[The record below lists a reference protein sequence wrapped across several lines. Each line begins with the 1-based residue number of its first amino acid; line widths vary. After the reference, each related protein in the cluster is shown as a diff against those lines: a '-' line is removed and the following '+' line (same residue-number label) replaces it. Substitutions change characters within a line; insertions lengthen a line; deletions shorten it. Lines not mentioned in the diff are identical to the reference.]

1 MPRNPVEG
9 LFWDDTPPPPKE
21 KIQREKRTPPEQT
34 WLDHLPGLE
43 EARAFPVELLT
54 YEELLDISVK
64 QEELIVDVEV
74 FSNYFLAVFTHVTS
88 GKVFYLDST
97 QSEYKHGLRWIMANC
112 LTIGFN
118 SISYDL
124 TICYCV
130 CEGLSTEFVKEI
142 SDALIKL
149 NVSPYEIHH
158 RYRIKKFGV
167 NHIDLIEVAPLFA
180 SLKTYAG
187 RLHAKKMQDLPF
199 HPDTVLSE
207 DQIIIVRWYCV
218 NDTLN
223 TQLLRECL
231 KEQIELRYEL
241 SNEFN
246 VDLRSKSDAQ
256 IAEAVINKEL
266 KRITG
271 RFPTRP
277 KVEVGTVYKYKV
289 PYYLNFQSDLMKYAL
304 NVVANAEFIVDYTGS
319 IAMPKEIK
327 ELPIEMNGS
336 VYRMGIGG
344 LHSSE
349 QTAAHISDNDFIL
362 LDKDVTSYYPFIILN
377 LGLTPQHM
385 GDAFLTVYRSIVNK
399 RLEAKRAGNKAVAE
413 SLKIVVNGTFGK
425 LGNMHSIIYSP
436 DLLFQVT
443 LTGQLSLLLLIER
456 LELAGIRVV
465 SANTDGIVIKCPRPL
480 QARMNEIVKAWEFDT
495 RFETEG
501 SEFKALYSR
510 DVNNY
515 IAIKMDGK
523 TKSKGAYA
531 KPEQPE
537 QKLHKNPTATV
548 CLDAVIDY
556 LVKGIPLETTIRACV
571 DITKFVSVRNVR
583 GGAARVQPAG
593 NEYIGRAIR
602 WYYATGVEG
611 ELVYVISG
619 NKVPRSDGA
628 RELMVLPDSLPVDIN
643 YEWYITEAERIL
655 VDIGAAVA
663 PAVAPVSQVAVVAQA
678 S

>member
-9 LFWDDTPPPPKE
+9 LFWDDTPPPKPE
-21 KIQREKRTPPEQT
+21 KVQREKRTPPEQT

-43 EARAFPVELLT
+43 EARAFPVQFLT
-54 YEELLDISVK
+54 YDDLLRISRDV
-64 QEELIVDVEV
+64 EELIVDVEV
-74 FSNYFLAVFTHVTS
+74 FPNYFLAVFTHVVS
-88 GKVFYLDST
+88 GKIFYLDSKT
-97 QSEYKHGLRWIMANC
+97 PQMTDGLRWILSNC
-112 LTIGFN
+112 LTVGFN

-124 TICYCV
+124 TICYLICDGV
-130 CEGLSTEFVKEI
+130 EEDIVKNA
-142 SDALIKL
+142 SDSLIKL
-149 NVSPYEIHH
+149 NINPSDILREH
-158 RYRIKKFGV
+158 RVRKFGV

-199 HPDTVLSE
+199 HPDTILTE
-207 DQIIIVRWYCV
+207 DQILIVRWYCV

-231 KEQIELRYEL
+231 REQIELRYEL

-246 VDLRSKSDAQ
+246 IDLRSKSDAQ
-256 IAEAVINKEL
+256 IAEAVINREL

-271 RFPTRP
+271 RFPSKP
-277 KVEVGTVYKYKV
+277 MVPIGTVYQYRI

-304 NVVANAEFIVDYTGS
+304 NVVANAQFIVDHTGS

-327 ELPIEMNGS
+327 DLPIDMNGS

-349 QTAAHISDNDFIL
+349 QTVAHVADDEFIL
-362 LDKDVTSYYPFIILN
+362 LDKDVISYYPFIILN
-377 LGLTPQHM
+377 LELAPQHL
-385 GDAFLTVYRSIVNK
+385 GDPFLTVYRSIVNK
-399 RLEAKRAGNKAVAE
+399 RVEAKRSGNKAAAD

-443 LTGQLSLLLLIER
+443 LTGQLTLLLLIER

-465 SANTDGIVIKCPRPL
+465 SANTDGIVIKCPRRL
-480 QARMNEIVKAWEFDT
+480 KNTMEGIIKAWEFDT

-515 IAIKMDGK
+515 IAIKLDGK
-523 TKSKGAYA
+523 IKSKGAYA
-531 KPEQPE
+531 KPEYDVE
-537 QKLHKNPTATV
+537 RLHKNPTSPI
-548 CLDAVIDY
+548 CLDAVLEFLIRE
-556 LVKGIPLETTIRACV
+556 IPIERTIRACT
-571 DITKFVSVRNVR
+571 DIAKFVSVRNVR
-583 GGAARVQPAG
+583 GGAARVQPTG
-593 NEYIGRAIR
+593 NSYIGRSIR

-611 ELVYVISG
+611 ELVYVMSG

-628 RELMVLPDSLPVDIN
+628 RELMVLPDTLPTDID
-643 YEWYITEAERIL
+643 YEWYIREAERIL
-655 VDIGAAVA
+655 VDIGAAA
-663 PAVAPVSQVAVVAQA
+663 PPATAEILPGA
-678 S
+678 SAAAAS